1 MKMSVLP
8 KIQEFLDQLAI
19 IKAKL
24 AEMGFKQN
32 QTNTREGL
40 ANLTRTY
47 MTDFDPTVFA
57 VDDVV
62 LNGRYPV
69 PIRIYIPDFSQ
80 SLPVAAF
87 IHGGGHMCGS
97 ITVYDNIVRK
107 LAKTTNHIIISI
119 DYRLAPEF
127 PYPTGIEDS
136 KVAIRGIFAILNE
149 RKVKYR
155 DRKLTLIGDS
165 GGAAVCASIVMD
177 KEFVAIEQI
186 TKQVLI
192 YPSLDYTLTSP
203 SMDKFAEGYLLDK
216 AKIAWYVENYL
227 QNAED
232 RKSISPVYGEFYSSM
247 PETMVITAAYD
258 PLQDEG
264 MAYYNNVVNIGV
276 NAELIKVDGV
286 IHAYLMLEN
295 LCAEECNKT
304 YLEINKFLN
313 H

>member
-1 MKMSVLP
+1 MAVLP

-24 AEMGFKQN
+24 AEIGFKQN

-40 ANLTRTY
+40 ANLTRIY
-47 MTDFDPTVFA
+47 MTDFDSTVFA

-62 LNGRYPV
+62 LNGRYPI
-69 PIRIYIPDFSQ
+69 PIRIYIPDLSQ
-80 SLPVAAF
+80 PLPVAAF

-107 LAKTTNHIIISI
+107 LAKTTNHIIVSI

-136 KVAIRGIFAILNE
+136 KVAIRGIFPILNE
-149 RKVKYR
+149 RKIKYR
-155 DRKLTLIGDS
+155 DRKLTIIGDS

-203 SMDKFAEGYLLDK
+203 SMDKLAEGFLLDK
-216 AKIAWYVENYL
+216 AKVAWYVENYL
-227 QNAED
+227 QNGED
-232 RKSISPVYGEFYSSM
+232 RKSVSPLYGEFYSAM
-247 PETMVITAAYD
+247 PATMVITAAYD
-258 PLQDEG
+258 PLHDEG
-264 MAYYNNVVNIGV
+264 VAYYNNVVNVGV
-276 NAELIKVDGV
+276 NAELMQVDGV

-295 LCAEECNKT
+295 LCTEECNKT
-304 YLEINKFLN
+304 YQEINKFLN